1 MASGILGTPSDLA
14 ANTDTTIY
22 NVPSDTFAVA
32 AISICNRSTE
42 PVKVRIAL
50 ATAGTPTAAEW
61 IEYDQAISANGVLER
76 TGVVIEA
83 GKNIVVR
90 SNASNVTAMVYGI
103 ETATV

>member
-1 MASGILGTPSDLA
+1 MASGILGTPADLA
-14 ANTDTTIY
+14 ATTNTTIY
-22 NVPSDTFAVA
+22 TVPADTFAVA
-32 AISICNRSTE
+32 AISICNRNAE

-50 ATAGTPTAAEW
+50 AVSGTPGAAEYV
-61 IEYDQAISANGVLER
+61 EYDQSISANGVLER

-90 SNASNVTAMVYGI
+90 SSSANVTAMAYGI